1 MNHIY
6 ENSITKGRFSDNYL
20 LTKSLSVNSKN
31 FLTCSSKSS
40 IKKSNHNSMKQLIK
54 GEKGKNSHKR
64 LFNKYNESK
73 NKKKEKEEKKK
84 EENKKLNISKKDEKN
99 EKNKKKNAI
108 NIIKKPSSPIFK
120 NDKKTIKI
128 DFSNSKK

>member
-54 GEKGKNSHKR
+54 GEKGKNSHRR
-64 LFNKYNESK
+64 LFNKYSDMK
-73 NKKKEKEEKKK
+73 NKKNEKDEKKK
-84 EENKKLNISKKDEKN
+84 EEIKKLNLSKKDEKN
-99 EKNKKKNAI
+99 EKNKKKNL
-108 NIIKKPSSPIFK
+108 NTIKKPSSPIFK
-120 NDKKTIKI
+120 NEKKTIKI